1 MVRVSSRASLPL
13 AHLLLGNVLLALPVL
28 ALTLL
33 AGCTTSRTEVILVV
47 DTDLRGTGGI
57 DNLSVEVTT
66 PAGATTTSLATLG
79 PGQPALPRTLGLVHE
94 DGALGPYS
102 VHVVGKTGAAVR
114 VTRDVR
120 FTLQEGRTLML
131 RIDLVA
137 SCESARCG
145 SGQTCAAGACR
156 SIDLALSELT
166 EWTGTPPALVLDGA
180 VPPLD
185 AGDRDLGTPLDAGA
199 DDAGPADSGPADA
212 GPTDAGPADA
222 GPADAGPIDA
232 GPADAGPIDAGP
244 IDAGPP
250 DAGPI
255 DAGPIDAGPIDA
267 GPPDAGPVDAG
278 IDACFP
284 SSEVCNGLDDDCNG
298 TIDDGFNLAT
308 DVLNCGACG
317 HACNFQNSTGT
328 CRFGV
333 CRVSA
338 CSMGFSDCNRNG
350 DDGCE
355 VDLVNDRTSC
365 GFCGN
370 ACSSTRNCCFSMCSR
385 TCP

>member
-1 MVRVSSRASLPL
+1 MELMNRALAPL
-13 AHLLLGNVLLALPVL
+13 ALTLTL

-120 FTLQEGRTLML
+120 FTFQEGRTLML

-156 SIDLALSELT
+156 SIDLAPSELT

-222 GPADAGPIDA
+222 GPI
-232 GPADAGPIDAGP
+232 
-244 IDAGPP
+244 

-267 GPPDAGPVDAG
+267 GPPDAGPPDAGPTDAG